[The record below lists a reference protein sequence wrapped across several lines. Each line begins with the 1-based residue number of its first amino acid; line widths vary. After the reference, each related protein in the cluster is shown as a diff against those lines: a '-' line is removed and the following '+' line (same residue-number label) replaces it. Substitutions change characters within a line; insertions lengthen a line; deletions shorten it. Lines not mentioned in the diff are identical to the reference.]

1 MRFTYNQY
9 NYSESGYRI
18 PSKMHNSNAG
28 NGSLAAAHQH
38 HYRSNFGMRMTM
50 STASTMTA
58 RIQRK
63 GFRTPSKRY
72 PGKAIPS
79 KLHSVSRIG
88 PGKLVPGKRFPP
100 RPHPPPCDNSNDSG
114 FGFDQHVE
122 VQHQQQL
129 QAHHHLHSASGSS
142 ASSSSSSSSSSSG
155 SPGNSSDIMQNN
167 NNTATN
173 LSINNNNT
181 SSSGGHHH
189 GNNHHHHHHGHGH
202 HHSSSAMPHSAHVIR
217 AIPASSSTPSKKLP
231 FVNSTDD
238 EDYFEDFCTDD
249 SSDYYRKRLNSDS
262 NSQPLSGSNQN
273 QTTQQQQPQQP
284 QYAEDNSTSTKR
296 RKLESF
302 VELDNDDACSE
313 DAFIRKIA
321 SATNLEAPTV
331 EAPPPTLM
339 LLPTVAPT
347 KFIPTGPRA
356 MTRVAHK
363 RQPAVP
369 QNTIV
374 TSSNGRVQLEI
385 VSQPE
390 QQHRA
395 RYQTEGSRGAVKDR
409 SGNGFPI
416 VRLTGYN
423 KPAVLQV
430 FIGTDI
436 GRVAPHMF
444 YQACK
449 VAGKNSTQ
457 CNEKKV
463 DGTMVIEIDFKP
475 ESDMTVTCDCVGIL
489 KERNVDVEHRFPD
502 HLAQKNK
509 KKSTRCRMVF
519 RTQLTHEDGT
529 LEMLQ
534 VCSNPI
540 ICTQPPGVPEICK
553 KSLTSCPVDGG
564 LELFIIGKNFL
575 KDTHVLF
582 QETYES
588 VPPNEVAT
596 ELAVR
601 QHLGGALWEQT
612 VLPDKE
618 YLQQTHLVCV
628 VPPYIHQ
635 NILKPVTVQLVIISS
650 GKKSEPHAFVY
661 TPKGSYTTLAAA
673 TTLSSAALHGS
684 LSAAQ
689 DANTFMDT
697 TNALAPALGGATG
710 AGGGAG
716 AVLWP
721 AGTETKQ
728 EIDSGMMPPPITTQ
742 MPMGVRRPS
751 LPTATPMLT
760 DQQLVRLNVA
770 DTLKTEL
777 IDETSQ
783 SSLAEAIQAPDV
795 VMANC
800 GAPISPSAMQ
810 FHAHYDHKNSM
821 DAMMFDSNSMSAF
834 PVAAVAPP
842 SVAAAV
848 ELAVKTKIAK
858 AVAQQQQAVAV
869 DKFITDLT
877 KSTAVADDPT
887 VAAVVEETLFSG
899 VGGVNSAVSAVIDH
913 PFGDIMQQQ
922 QSPAVLERSLSISS
936 NSSSNSNSSSG
947 SSPHTGLTATLSVSP
962 NNSLNGHNSPITQDI
977 ILNSEPAAVLN
988 AMPMQQLL
996 PTALGGS
1003 PNAAVSPNVVVEA
1016 AVNVQGTPNA
1026 TAVTDPTGGISTEMI
1041 MNPAVSPSTILCS
1054 ANGAATAVVPNIM
1067 APHQVTMAN
1076 SILNDIAMQPQPTQ
1090 QHAAVAALA
1099 LSNIIMSPTSA
1110 PGAVVDDVASVEQT
1124 VDQPADVTVATST
1137 AVSNLIIK
1145 AAADLIS
1152 TQEKQQQQQH
1162 IQQQHQQIQQ
1172 QQQQHIQQ
1180 QHQQIQQQ
1188 QQQIQQ
1194 QQQQI
1199 QQQQLQQ
1206 QHLHHHQQ
1214 AAAQQ
1219 QQQHQPTQALING
1232 GAAATTASTSPLVNL
1247 LLNHPDAPPSAA
1259 VAAAAVSEVQSQF
1272 SLAIPPTAAP
1282 QESLIVALATENSM
1296 QKSVAAAAVTTNG
1309 AVVTQQTTAPAAG
1322 ILPGAAV
1329 GPVPLPQELTTMSDQ
1344 DLLSYINPS
1353 TFDQI

>member
-217 AIPASSSTPSKKLP
+217 AIPAS
-231 FVNSTDD
+231 
-238 EDYFEDFCTDD
+238 
-249 SSDYYRKRLNSDS
+249 R
-262 NSQPLSGSNQN
+262 
-273 QTTQQQQPQQP
+273 
-284 QYAEDNSTSTKR
+284 
-296 RKLESF
+296 
-302 VELDNDDACSE
+302 
-313 DAFIRKIA
+313 
-321 SATNLEAPTV
+321 
-331 EAPPPTLM
+331 
-339 LLPTVAPT
+339 
-347 KFIPTGPRA
+347 FIPTGPRA